1 LVSDAVVEAEA
12 HPHALTSAEISSVVN
27 EWVSLEVLGQA
38 EIPKEGNLPLL
49 PPQFVRWTEPTNGFG
64 CWCSEFWG
72 SEEDMRRAQM
82 TLEDTRAQEILG
94 EKCDETLEVIS
105 P

>member
-1 LVSDAVVEAEA
+1 VSDAVAEAEA
-12 HPHALTSAEISSVVN
+12 HHHALTSAEISSVVN

-49 PPQFVRWTEPTNGFG
+49 PQFVRWTELTNGFG

-72 SEEDMRRAQM
+72 SEEDMPRAQM
-82 TLEDTRAQEILG
+82 TLEETRAQEILG
-94 EKCDETLEVIS
+94 EKCEETLEGIS